1 MKENNKNVSIKEATD
16 ELMETSI
23 FNRIAKRNGKNFA
36 QKLAIWL
43 VRYVL
48 IASSMNEALKINLEK
63 VLLEL
68 HGNKLQK
75 IISVTEKTFHTA
87 KEDTEKYDTYI
98 W

>member
-1 MKENNKNVSIKEATD
+1 MKKNNKNISIKEATD

-23 FNRIAKRNGKNFA
+23 FNKITKRNGKNFA

-48 IASSMNEALKINLEK
+48 IISSMNESLKITLEK
-63 VLLEL
+63 ALLEL

-75 IISVTEKTFHTA
+75 IISVTEKTFHVA
-87 KEDTEKYDTYI
+87 KEDVDEYNRYI
-98 W
+98 Q